1 MSNRI
6 GSGWSNNDAATVDGK
21 RPGDGSSAPMRWNSV
36 GSHYFQVLGV
46 PMLLGRDFTD
56 ADDAAAPP
64 VVIVND
70 TFAKRYLGGQNPLGH
85 HLRRGRREYTI
96 VGVAADSRY
105 TTVREKPWPMAYFPY
120 RQVGPEPMHVEVR
133 AAGEPM
139 ALIPSIQRV
148 VQTYGPDIPL
158 VKPMTQEQQ
167 FGETF
172 SNERLFSG
180 LATFFGLMAALLV
193 ATGLYGTLSYRIN
206 RRTSEIGV
214 RIALGAGR
222 GQVLW
227 MIVRESLVVA
237 IVGIAIG
244 VPLAI
249 MGSRWL
255 ASTLFGLTPGDPI
268 SFAVALAAVTLVT
281 IGASL
286 APARRAA
293 RLDPMRALRS
303 E

>member
-1 MSNRI
+1 
-6 GSGWSNNDAATVDGK
+6 
-21 RPGDGSSAPMRWNSV
+21 
-36 GSHYFQVLGV
+36 
-46 PMLLGRDFTD
+46 
-56 ADDAAAPP
+56 
-64 VVIVND
+64 
-70 TFAKRYLGGQNPLGH
+70 
-85 HLRRGRREYTI
+85 
-96 VGVAADSRY
+96 
-105 TTVREKPWPMAYFPY
+105 
-120 RQVGPEPMHVEVR
+120 
-133 AAGEPM
+133 
-139 ALIPSIQRV
+139 
-148 VQTYGPDIPL
+148 
-158 VKPMTQEQQ
+158 MTQEQQ

-193 ATGLYGTLSYRIN
+193 ATGLYGTLTYRIG

-249 MGSRWL
+249 AGSRWL

-293 RLDPMRALRS
+293 TLDPMRALRS